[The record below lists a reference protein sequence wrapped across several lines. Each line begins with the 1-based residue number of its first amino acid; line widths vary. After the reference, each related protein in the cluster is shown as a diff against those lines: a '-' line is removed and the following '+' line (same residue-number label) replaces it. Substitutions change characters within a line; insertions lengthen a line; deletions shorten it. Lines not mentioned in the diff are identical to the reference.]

1 MGVVQ
6 TPRSPLTR
14 VPRDTSMN
22 HPLAGAISQANQG
35 GHVRSLTGPHQPPE
49 GQSYAFSFI
58 LVGMKNGQ
66 SQCVKRLLEK
76 SHARENW
83 DLFSNANFKLFAALA
98 AIFLT
103 CFTCW
108 LRRLLSKKR
117 TSKDGEEVSEDSGA
131 KKNRRK
137 GEVVVIYSLFSQI
150 SRGVLRAF
158 FLESELASLAQLF
171 FYVIP

>member
-1 MGVVQ
+1 MCEKA
-6 TPRSPLTR
+6 PRKVSCT
-14 VPRDTSMN
+14 
-22 HPLAGAISQANQG
+22 
-35 GHVRSLTGPHQPPE
+35 
-49 GQSYAFSFI
+49 
-58 LVGMKNGQ
+58 
-66 SQCVKRLLEK
+66 VKLR
-76 SHARENW
+76 
-83 DLFSNANFKLFAALA
+83 SNANFKLFAALA

>member
-6 TPRSPLTR
+6 TPRSPLAR

-76 SHARENW
+76 SHAREN
-83 DLFSNANFKLFAALA
+83 ANFKLFAALA

-117 TSKDGEEVSEDSGA
+117 TSKDGEEVSEDSGG

-137 GEVVVIYSLFSQI
+137 AEVVVTIFCVFCHCSSFRKIHGFRLKTLKKTERVF
-150 SRGVLRAF
+150 
-158 FLESELASLAQLF
+158 
-171 FYVIP
+171 